1 MDERGAIP
9 PSDTMPEDLA
19 LGAAQT
25 VKAPADANSGNTGDT
40 LSEVD
45 GSARISVVDDRYLEM
60 RVIGRGG
67 MGEVSLVHDQV
78 IGRDVARKSVRGA
91 LTPEALERFLR
102 EARVQAQLEHPAVVP
117 VYDLVAAGETP
128 SFTMKRVRGRS
139 LEAVLEGLAMGEPT
153 LVEAFPRRRLLG
165 AFVQVCLA
173 IEYAHARGVVH
184 RDLKPANVMLGDFGE
199 VHVLD
204 WGVARVRGAAGGK
217 PESGEPALEQVDST
231 DRTLEGALLGTP
243 GYMSP
248 EQARGKVDECDA
260 RTDVYALGAI
270 LFEILFLERLHGQAT
285 VYGRLGQT
293 VLGPSPPLS
302 ERARAATVPPELWA
316 VIERAIAV
324 EPDERT
330 PGARALAEQIER
342 FLDGERD
349 ANRRAEL
356 AAAHVQ
362 AAERL
367 ELAGQPAEALSELG
381 RALGLDPTDR
391 RALAV
396 LERVLTAAPS
406 ELPEAARAEL
416 LTRRRAEARSASR
429 ALAIRLL
436 TWLFA
441 VPLVLMF
448 GVVDWGRGAL
458 VVGAL
463 LAPPRTRGSGL
474 ASRGNRDRLEPRGR
488 AQLGARARDA
498 LVLARALPGRARTR
512 RDERDVPRAH
522 RRAAPAAGVARARS
536 ARDRGALRPGA
547 RRPRA
552 APLRERGGDRG
563 ALDPLAAAARGDA
576 RVPARDQPRHD
587 HHPERARG
595 PTARPPRRRRGA
607 ALCPGLAPAAPPAR
621 ARPRRRRRSAPAGLN
636 GIVRGP
642 ADQA

>member
-463 LAPPRTRGSGL
+463 LAASGIAAAAWRREGTGTGWSLAVGLSSALALATLSFLLGPFLVVPGL
-474 ASRGNRDRLEPRGR
+474 AATNAMFLALTAERRLRPAWLALGALAIVAPFGLELAGLEPHHFASAAGIEVRSTLSQLPLEGTLAFLLVTSLATIITPSVLAGRLRDRLEDAEERLF
-488 AQLGARARDA
+488 AQAW
-498 LVLARALPGRARTR
+498 
-512 RDERDVPRAH
+512 H
-522 RRAAPAAGVARARS
+522 
-536 ARDRGALRPGA
+536 LRH
-547 RRPRA
+547 
-552 APLRERGGDRG
+552 L
-563 ALDPLAAAARGDA
+563 L
-576 RVPARDQPRHD
+576 
-587 HHPERARG
+587 PERARE
-595 PTARPPRRRRGA
+595 GA
-607 ALCPGLAPAAPPAR
+607 ADLPPPG
-621 ARPRRRRRSAPAGLN
+621 
-636 GIVRGP
+636 
-642 ADQA
+642 